1 MPEDFAFKEI
11 MIWGYNLIFKITINN
26 TIQDVYNS
34 IQLGTSKTLLSQDS
48 TALLKRRAFR
58 CVHCLLIQAN
68 KAKPKFVEF

>member
-48 TALLKRRAFR
+48 TALLKRRAFL

>member
-1 MPEDFAFKEI
+1 MPEDFAFKKI
-11 MIWGYNLIFKITINN
+11 LIWGYDLIFKITINN

-34 IQLGTSKTLLSQDS
+34 IQLGISKTLLSQDS
-48 TALLKRRAFR
+48 TALLERRAFC

>member
-48 TALLKRRAFR
+48 TALLR
-58 CVHCLLIQAN
+58 
-68 KAKPKFVEF
+68 VEQTRMRSIRVRLQERSE